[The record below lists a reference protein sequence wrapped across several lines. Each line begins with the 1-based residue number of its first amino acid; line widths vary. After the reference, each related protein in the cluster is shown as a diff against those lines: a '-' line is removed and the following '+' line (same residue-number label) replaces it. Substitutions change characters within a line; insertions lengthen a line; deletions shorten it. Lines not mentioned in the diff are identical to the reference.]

1 MKKYEKYD
9 CEIILNNYT
18 NTMIRYNK
26 FFEKGCVT
34 TSCKRKRTNSRP
46 YHLWVSISEVNIKIP
61 HFPFVSS

>member
-18 NTMIRYNK
+18 NTLIRYNK

-34 TSCKRKRTNSRP
+34 TSCKRRKEEF
-46 YHLWVSISEVNIKIP
+46 IVNLQILEKMIINCNENY
-61 HFPFVSS
+61 